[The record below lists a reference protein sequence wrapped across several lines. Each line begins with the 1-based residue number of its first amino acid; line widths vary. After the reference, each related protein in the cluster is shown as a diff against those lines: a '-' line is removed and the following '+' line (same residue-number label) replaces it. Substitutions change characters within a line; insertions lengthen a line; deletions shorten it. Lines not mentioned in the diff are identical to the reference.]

1 MERELGKE
9 KAHEIVSDVANE
21 LSAEWITENIKDI
34 EIKSRDYLGKAMAEA
49 ESCLHKSGIL
59 LILLRKK
66 ID

>member
-21 LSAEWITENIKDI
+21 LSVEWITENIKDI
-34 EIKSRDYLGKAMAEA
+34 EVKSRDYLEKAMTEV

>member
-34 EIKSRDYLGKAMAEA
+34 EVKSRDYLEKAMTEV